1 MVETTD
7 VAIIGGGVAGCAVAF
22 YLAQSGVKS
31 TIIEREGVGNQ
42 ASGYSAGGLNPLT
55 GIGIPGPLGAF
66 GWESFQLH
74 LGLYDGLKEQSGID
88 YQNRTVA
95 KIDLAL
101 EESDLEGLRAS
112 VALFEGVEGFE
123 ARWLEPEEIA
133 KLEPRISPAVL
144 GGMYAYGNNAV
155 DSYNFTKALAAAA
168 EKMGSTVRAG
178 NVRGLESSG
187 GKVDRVV
194 LADGEISCGQVVMAM
209 GPWSRRAESW
219 LGVYI
224 PVDPLKGEIIRLENR
239 GEPFR
244 HDISGGGGS
253 IYPKLDGL
261 NWCGTTEDW
270 KGYDREPSGQ
280 VAHEIR
286 QRVAR
291 LVPDLADARLVKH
304 TACLR
309 PVTPD
314 WLPVL
319 GRAPGWENVYLAT
332 GAGKKGILL
341 APGIG
346 RSIADLMTTGETAL
360 SIQGYSP
367 ERFAT
372 QID

>member
-74 LGLYDGLKEQSGID
+74 LGLYDGLKELSGID

-144 GGMYAYGNNAV
+144 GGTYAYGNNAV

-178 NVRGLESSG
+178 NVRSLESSG

-239 GEPFR
+239 GEQFR

-280 VAHEIR
+280 AAREIR

-367 ERFAT
+367 DRFAT

>member
-1 MVETTD
+1 MADTTD
-7 VAIIGGGVAGCAVAF
+7 VAIIGGGAAGCAVAY
-22 YLAQSGVKS
+22 YLAQSGVQS
-31 TIIEREGVGNQ
+31 IIIEREGIGNQ

-55 GIGIPGPLGAF
+55 GVGIPGPLGAF
-66 GWESFQLH
+66 AWECFQLH
-74 LGLYDGLKEQSGID
+74 LGLYAALKDLSGID
-88 YQNRTVA
+88 YQHRTVA

-101 EESDLEGLRAS
+101 EESEVQGLRAT
-112 VALFEGVEGFE
+112 VDLFQGVDGFE
-123 ARWLEPEEIA
+123 ARWLEPQEIA
-133 KLEPRISPAVL
+133 KVEPRIGPGVL
-144 GGMYAYGNNAV
+144 GGVYEYGNNAV
-155 DSYNFTKALAAAA
+155 DSHNLTRAFAAAA

-178 NVRGLESSG
+178 NVRSLEGSG
-187 GKVDRVV
+187 GKIDRVI
-194 LADGEISCGQVVMAM
+194 LADGEISCGQVVLAM

-224 PVDPLKGEIIRLENR
+224 PVDPLKGEIIRLENN
-239 GEPFR
+239 GEPFQ
-244 HDISGGGGS
+244 HDISGGGGA

-270 KGYDREPSGQ
+270 KGFDREPSEQ
-280 VAHEIR
+280 VAREIR
-286 QRVAR
+286 QQVAR
-291 LVPDLADARLVKH
+291 LVPDLADAKLVKH

-319 GRAPGWENVYLAT
+319 GRASGWDNVYLAT

-341 APGIG
+341 ATGIG
-346 RSIADLMTTGETAL
+346 KSVADLITTGETSF

-372 QID
+372 